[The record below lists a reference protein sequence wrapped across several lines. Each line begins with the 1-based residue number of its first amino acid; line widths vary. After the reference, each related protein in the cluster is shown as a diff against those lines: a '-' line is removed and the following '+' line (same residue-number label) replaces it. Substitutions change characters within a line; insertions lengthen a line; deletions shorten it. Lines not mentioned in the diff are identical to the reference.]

1 LLDPKLLLDVPP
13 GKHDSVVAA
22 IEKIGSV
29 MNQARSQM
37 QSGASPHEVLWSI
50 WQGTSWPTR
59 LQEQALG
66 FGTQSTRAHRDLD
79 AICSLFDLAN
89 RFVARGRGKDL
100 TNFLDEIEAQEIPA
114 EALAE
119 NDVRNDS
126 VRLLTAHR
134 SKGLQWK
141 YVVVA
146 GAQEE
151 LWPDLRQQQSL
162 LQSDRIGPNFELMPL
177 TMSELLAQER
187 RLFYVALTRAMQ
199 TLLITATDTSIRDD
213 GVSPTRFINDI
224 VTAMSDV
231 VIEHTSGRPKRPLSP
246 DGVIANLR
254 RTLSS
259 NDSSLA
265 LKQAAANQLAQL
277 LNRHGIL
284 FSHADPDKWWGVLE
298 STQNLRP
305 INTQVSISASGVTAI
320 EHCPAQWFLERKLN
334 ALSQSATPM
343 IFGNALHAIA
353 QGLSSGELA
362 YDITAID
369 DQLDRLW
376 PGMGY
381 EAEWESS
388 RERNAAHDAS
398 VRLLTWMLD
407 HKDQT
412 SITESAL
419 SWETKVTVD
428 NPDGSK
434 REVDLAIKGRAD
446 RIEFTEDG
454 IMIFDFKTSKDAKK
468 PKELFKD
475 IQLALYAFLM
485 DHGSFTKED
494 LVISREPG
502 QTVKGAALVQ
512 LRVGEK
518 DNSDLALVQQVGPD
532 THDENSPTPLDQ
544 RLGQAALVVLDE
556 RYEARYEEQ
565 KCKLCK
571 VRTLCPATPEG
582 KQVLS

>member
-1 LLDPKLLLDVPP
+1 
-13 GKHDSVVAA
+13 
-22 IEKIGSV
+22 
-29 MNQARSQM
+29 
-37 QSGASPHEVLWSI
+37 
-50 WQGTSWPTR
+50 
-59 LQEQALG
+59 
-66 FGTQSTRAHRDLD
+66 
-79 AICSLFDLAN
+79 
-89 RFVARGRGKDL
+89 
-100 TNFLDEIEAQEIPA
+100 
-114 EALAE
+114 
-119 NDVRNDS
+119 
-126 VRLLTAHR
+126 
-134 SKGLQWK
+134 
-141 YVVVA
+141 
-146 GAQEE
+146 
-151 LWPDLRQQQSL
+151 
-162 LQSDRIGPNFELMPL
+162 
-177 TMSELLAQER
+177 
-187 RLFYVALTRAMQ
+187 
-199 TLLITATDTSIRDD
+199 
-213 GVSPTRFINDI
+213 
-224 VTAMSDV
+224 
-231 VIEHTSGRPKRPLSP
+231 
-246 DGVIANLR
+246 
-254 RTLSS
+254 
-259 NDSSLA
+259 
-265 LKQAAANQLAQL
+265 
-277 LNRHGIL
+277 
-284 FSHADPDKWWGVLE
+284 
-298 STQNLRP
+298 
-305 INTQVSISASGVTAI
+305 
-320 EHCPAQWFLERKLN
+320 
-334 ALSQSATPM
+334 
-343 IFGNALHAIA
+343 
-353 QGLSSGELA
+353 
-362 YDITAID
+362 
-369 DQLDRLW
+369 
-376 PGMGY
+376 
-381 EAEWESS
+381 
-388 RERNAAHDAS
+388 
-398 VRLLTWMLD
+398 MLD